1 MSLRSHLLIA
11 GVLGCAMTVG
21 CVHHHHDDEGA
32 VVYEPAPATYVY
44 EPGYYDRGH
53 YHGDDWYWRGQN
65 GHYYR
70 ESREAHE
77 QRERDWH
84 EHGEHD
90 HH

>member
-1 MSLRSHLLIA
+1 MTVRSQLLIA
-11 GVLGCAMTVG
+11 SVIACVTTVG
-21 CVHHHHDDEGA
+21 CVHHHHHDDEA

-44 EPGYYDRGH
+44 EPGYYDRG
-53 YHGDDWYWRGQN
+53 YYRDNDWYWRDRG

-77 QRERDWH
+77 RREH
-84 EHGEHD
+84 EWREH